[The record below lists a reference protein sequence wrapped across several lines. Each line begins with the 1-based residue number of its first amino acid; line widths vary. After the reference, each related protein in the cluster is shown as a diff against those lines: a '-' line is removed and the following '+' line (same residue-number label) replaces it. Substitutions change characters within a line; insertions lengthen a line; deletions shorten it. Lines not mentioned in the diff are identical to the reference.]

1 VGRGDSFGCT
11 SSVSTRTAAALARGD
26 RPGLLLLLPQALAIA
41 TVTDARNGGP
51 SATIKELAAIQE
63 GALTVSSLP
72 AIALFQ

>member
-1 VGRGDSFGCT
+1 VAIG
-11 SSVSTRTAAALARGD
+11 
-26 RPGLLLLLPQALAIA
+26 PGLLLLLPQALAIA

-72 AIALFQ
+72 AIALFAVAGIAMLTTRLSRPFVRRR